1 MSLLHVLRFALV
13 LMSCLGS
20 AQAAGPRWVAANPP
34 WQSYGQAM
42 GWYRN
47 DVQYWVD
54 NGPLSASVDNA
65 AAQSLISAASSV
77 WNIPYSTFTIAQ
89 GGSLNEDV
97 NANNVY
103 LGSGGPIW
111 PADVQSG
118 NYLNKQIA
126 VLLDADGTIT
136 DLLLGSGASD
146 PANCRQNA
154 VSESVDLFIQPG
166 RIAHAVIVLN
176 GRCTGPAAEQ
186 QLQMQYQL
194 MRVFGRVIG
203 LGWSQVNDNVFT
215 GAPMPTYQQ
224 QLHWPIMHPIDIIC
238 GSYSYQCLPNPFTL
252 RDDDKTAVRLLY
264 DVSVYQPTD
273 GEFLGGFLYFPTG
286 QGMAG
291 VNMVS
296 RRESY
301 YGSLQGMES
310 WETNSSVSGFAF
322 TQRNGNP
329 VTGPVSGF
337 PAVQGGNAATTEAY
351 WVLPTVPVI
360 DGTPSDNVYV
370 SMQPINPLYV
380 GQYAVGPFTSGP
392 IAPSGTQGTAI
403 FAFVG
408 RISAALTSTY
418 SSDGAADC
426 STGNDGREDSPA
438 PVVTGGQWNGR
449 LCGYGHSSWGSF
461 TVQAGRSATLETTA
475 LDESGSATSG
485 KAHLLLGMWHGADA
499 PGQLPTIA
507 AAAAPFN
514 GRQNGTTQLHAD
526 FSTAEAV
533 RFTVTDERGE
543 GRPDFN
549 YAARLLYAD
558 SVAPARMTA
567 GGGPIRILGSGFQ
580 PGNTVTIGGI
590 AAQVTGQTPTEI
602 DAIVPSLAALGSQPV
617 NDVTV
622 TDLRTGGT
630 TTITGGL
637 IYGSTTGDALV
648 LVKAPGSSQS
658 VGVPAAFNVRLL
670 NSSGA
675 AVPNGT
681 VNFAVT
687 AGNASFTACGLS
699 ACTLGTDA
707 GGNAALM
714 VTATSPGPVAV
725 KAFIADGSA
734 ITAQFTAM
742 SIAKGLSALRSP
754 EYVAAG
760 SGSPFHPAVVLV
772 SNGSRA
778 ASVPVNW
785 TSPVPEVGLVASA
798 STSLSDGT
806 AAIGALA
813 TLADGQSAQVQACAW
828 STVCATLPIVG
839 VGLDKLSVTAVSGD
853 AQVVS
858 SGSTLGLTELRI
870 VDPGGHGVAGATV
883 EIHQSVTG
891 WQPPCPTAGRCS
903 IAPVYGSSITT
914 ATTDDDGLIQLQPM
928 QYAGTAAVTHIVAA
942 AGTNGYLALNLTKQ
956 P

>member
-1 MSLLHVLRFALV
+1 M
-13 LMSCLGS
+13 
-20 AQAAGPRWVAANPP
+20 QAAGPRWVAANPP
-34 WQSYGQAM
+34 WQNYGQPM

-54 NGPLSASVDNA
+54 NGALSAFVDNA

-103 LGSGGPIW
+103 LAGTGPIW
-111 PADVQSG
+111 PADVQSN

-154 VSESVDLFIQPG
+154 VTESVDLFIQPG
-166 RIAHAVIVLN
+166 KIAHAIIVLN
-176 GRCTGPAAEQ
+176 GRCTGPAPEQ

-194 MRVFGRVIG
+194 MRIFGRVIG

-215 GAPMPTYQQ
+215 GAPLPTYQQ

-252 RDDDKTAVRLLY
+252 RDDDKTSVRLLY
-264 DVSVYQPTD
+264 DVSIYQPTD

-301 YGSLQGMES
+301 YGTLQGMES

-337 PAVQGGNAATTEAY
+337 PAVQGGNAASTEAY
-351 WVLPTVPVI
+351 WVLPDVPVI
-360 DGTPSDNVYV
+360 DGAPWDNVYV

-380 GQYAVGPFTSGP
+380 GQYAVGPFSSGP
-392 IAPSGTQGTAI
+392 ITPSGTQGTAI
-403 FAFVG
+403 FAVVG

-418 SSDGAADC
+418 STDGAADC
-426 STGNDGREDSPA
+426 STGNDGTESSPA

-449 LCGYGHSSWGSF
+449 LCGYGHSSWGGL
-461 TVQAGRSATLETTA
+461 TVQAGRSATLEATA
-475 LDESGSATSG
+475 LDENGNATSS
-485 KAHLLLGMWHGADA
+485 KAHLLLGIWHGADA

-507 AAAAPFN
+507 AAASPFN
-514 GRQNGTTQLHAD
+514 GRQNGTTQLKAA
-526 FSTAEAV
+526 FSTSEAV
-533 RFTVTDERGE
+533 RFTITDERGE
-543 GRPDFN
+543 GRPDFT

-558 SVAPARMTA
+558 SVAPARMA
-567 GGGPIRILGSGFQ
+567 SGGGSIRILGSGFQ

-590 AAQVTGQTPTEI
+590 SAQVTGFTSTEI
-602 DAIVPSLAALGSQPV
+602 DAVAPSLAALGNQAI

-637 IYGSTTGDALV
+637 IYGNTAGDALV
-648 LVKAPGSSQS
+648 LVQAPGGSQP
-658 VGVPAAFNVRLL
+658 VGVPANFSIRLF

-675 AVPNGT
+675 PVPNDT

-687 AGNASFTACGLS
+687 AGSATFSACGLP
-699 ACTLGTDA
+699 ACNLTTDA
-707 GGNAALM
+707 GGNASLS
-714 VTATSPGPVAV
+714 VTATAPGPITI
-725 KAFIADGSA
+725 KASIADGST
-734 ITAQFTAM
+734 ITAEFTATA
-742 SIAKGLSALRSP
+742 IAKSLSALRSP
-754 EYVAAG
+754 EYIAAG
-760 SGSPFHPAVVLV
+760 SGAPFHPAVVLV

-778 ASVPVNW
+778 ASIPVSW
-785 TSPVPEVGLVASA
+785 ISA
-798 STSLSDGT
+798 TPDLSLAAPTSTSLMDGT
-806 AAIGALA
+806 AQVGALA
-813 TLADGQSAQVQACAW
+813 NLADAQTTQLQACAW
-828 STVCATLPIVG
+828 STVCATFPVVG
-839 VGLDKLSVTAVSGD
+839 VGLDKLSITAVSGD
-853 AQVVS
+853 AQVVNA
-858 SGSTLGLTELRI
+858 GSTLGPAVLRV
-870 VDPGGHGVAGATV
+870 VDPNGHGVAGATV
-883 EIHQSVTG
+883 QIHQSVTG
-891 WQPPCPTAGRCS
+891 WQPPCPTGGRCPV
-903 IAPVYGSSITT
+903 APVYGASTGSLTS
-914 ATTDDDGLIQLQPM
+914 DDDGLVQLQPM
-928 QYAGTAAVTHIVAA
+928 QYAGTAAVTRIVAA
-942 AGTNGYLALNLTKQ
+942 TGTNGYLAMILTKQ